1 MGALLLALCQ
11 QMAAKAHTG
20 VTIANFAAPGHW
32 RGNHPRKDGRVVE
45 CAGLEIR
52 FRGLPLTR
60 VRIPLFPP
68 ISGRFF
74 AAPFPDTQ
82 TLFPGKR
89 LTGTCG
95 LIPPELIDFPVFHFL
110 VCLYVSVVQ
119 TTGSLGCAGN
129 YGFSG
134 GCQVMPRLMMKNWPD
149 DPDCLYRPVPR
160 VACFSFSSGLIK

>member
-11 QMAAKAHTG
+11 QMAPKAHTG

-60 VRIPLFPP
+60 VRIPLFQP

-82 TLFPGKR
+82 TLFPDKR

-160 VACFSFSSGLIK
+160 VACFSFSSGLIN